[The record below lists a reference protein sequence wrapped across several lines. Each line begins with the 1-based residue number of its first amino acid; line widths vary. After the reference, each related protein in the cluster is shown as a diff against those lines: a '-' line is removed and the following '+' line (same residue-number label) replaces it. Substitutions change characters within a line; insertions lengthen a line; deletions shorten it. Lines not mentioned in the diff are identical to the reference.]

1 MFCGMHLWVSLQEVL
16 KNSIYNMNCKITL
29 LKLVPHCPGA
39 QLYYMVNVCTWQN
52 DKDIITNNEFK
63 CIFLKETLIPRW
75 LERIIKKLNKKNQNA
90 ARKIHALYSPGRVSM
105 SNQFSWWL
113 LDSKSGLIAW
123 NKASHKCAES
133 VTKIL
138 YKMRLQKKIKWQLFF
153 YSLKLNWIQR
163 KDDVQR
169 KAEIQS
175 KQATGLD
182 A

>member
-1 MFCGMHLWVSLQEVL
+1 
-16 KNSIYNMNCKITL
+16 
-29 LKLVPHCPGA
+29 
-39 QLYYMVNVCTWQN
+39 
-52 DKDIITNNEFK
+52 
-63 CIFLKETLIPRW
+63 
-75 LERIIKKLNKKNQNA
+75 
-90 ARKIHALYSPGRVSM
+90 M

-138 YKMRLQKKIKWQLFF
+138 YKMRLQKKSSWQLFF

-175 KQATGLD
+175 KWQPQFVLCLHMYPDSKVHGAKWGTPGADRAQVGPMLAPWTLVSVYSWPTPAGKLAFARSPMRVKIRPGEWNTGLD
-182 A
+182 EWNFV